1 MMVKIK
7 YLLILLSVVY
17 YQSIFSQTVEIE
29 GKIKSNV
36 DKENIHVI
44 NKTEKVFTI
53 TSQSGSFKIR
63 AKLNDTIVFSSIQTQ
78 VKAIVIDEEIVLN
91 KILDVSLEEQVNKL
105 DEVTVGKVLT
115 GDLLS
120 DIKNTEGEPPIN
132 FFDVGIPGYTGK
144 PATQSERRLSEAGEF
159 KPKMLLGLLGGGL
172 PLNPILNG
180 ISGRTKMLKQRVEI
194 EEKEELM
201 YSIKARLAK
210 DFLMSNPLEDD
221 LIMDFFYFC
230 ADDVNFVKHCKNQ
243 TDFKILIFLRMKYRQ
258 YMENIKTNQ
267 D

>member
-1 MMVKIK
+1 MTEIK
-7 YLLILLSVVY
+7 YSLILFFLAYNQYMV
-17 YQSIFSQTVEIE
+17 SQTVEIQ

-36 DKENIHVI
+36 DLENIHVI
-44 NKTEKVFTI
+44 NKTAKIYTI
-53 TSQSGSFKIR
+53 TNQLGAFKIQ

-78 VKAIVIDEEIVLN
+78 IKAIVVDEEIFN
-91 KILDVSLEEQVNKL
+91 KKTIEVNLEERINQL
-105 DEVTVGKVLT
+105 DEVTVGKILT

-120 DIKNTEGEPPIN
+120 DINNTEGEPPVN
-132 FFDVGIPGYTGK
+132 FFDVGIPGYKGK

-194 EEKEELM
+194 EAKEELM
-201 YSIKARLAK
+201 YSIKSRLSK
-210 DFLMSNPLEDD
+210 DFLISNPLEED

-230 ADDVNFVKHCKNQ
+230 ADDENFVKYCKNQ

-258 YMENIKTNQ
+258 YIENLNLKK

>member
-1 MMVKIK
+1 MTKIK
-7 YLLILLSVVY
+7 YLLILLFLVY
-17 YQSIFSQTVEIE
+17 CQSLVSQTVEIQ
-29 GKIKSNV
+29 GKIKSSV
-36 DKENIHVI
+36 DVENIHVI
-44 NKTEKVFTI
+44 NKTAKAYTI
-53 TSQSGSFKIR
+53 TSKIGDFVIK

-78 VKAIVIDEEIVLN
+78 LKAIVVDEEIIN
-91 KILDVSLEEQVNKL
+91 KKTIEVNLEEQVNQL
-105 DEVTVGKVLT
+105 DEVTVGKILT

-120 DIKNTEGEPPIN
+120 DINNTEGEPPIN

-194 EEKEELM
+194 EAKEELM
-201 YSIKARLAK
+201 YSIKSRLSK

-221 LIMDFFYFC
+221 MVMDFFYFC
-230 ADDVNFVKHCKNQ
+230 ADDENFVKHCKNQ
-243 TDFKILIFLRMKYRQ
+243 TDFNILIFLRMKYRQ
-258 YMENIKTNQ
+258 YLENLKTTK